1 MILPIVSQLNKAH
14 RQGSICRALGI
25 SRSGLHY
32 AQRHRD
38 RPACDLRTETLFK
51 AVFAEN
57 QQTYGSRRMRRVLTA
72 RGLRLGRYKVRKL
85 LKKFYLKACWKRKFV
100 HTTDSKHGLPVAE
113 NLLNR
118 AFTPQDLN
126 QAWTSDI
133 TYIRTRT
140 GWLYLAV
147 VMDLCSRRIIGWA
160 MAPHMRTELVCEALT
175 MAQGQRNPAAGVLL
189 HSDRGSQYAS
199 DAYQALLAQHGIVCS
214 MSRKGNCWDNAPMER
229 FFLSLKM
236 EQVWRRD
243 YANQEEARRDVAD
256 YLMTFYNQKRLNS
269 ALGYMSPAE
278 FERQHRLKPAPV
290 QA

>member
-85 LKKFYLKACWKRKFV
+85 LEKFDLKACGKRKFV

-236 EQVWRRD
+236 ERVWRRD
-243 YANQEEARRDVAD
+243 YANQEEARRDVVD